1 MYKQKERTVKLSLV
15 DTTAPQVKFQNVTK
29 YIGYEINAE
38 DFIIE
43 KTDLSEMYVEVL
55 NIPEITEF
63 GNYPVTVVVKDICG
77 NETKNECTLTI
88 DWLNYNVTLELGKDL
103 TKEDILMRPEEDA
116 KLVSKAELEKINKSP
131 VGDYTMTLT
140 NNGKEY
146 IINIKIQ
153 DTLPPELE
161 LKDVSIYD
169 DEKVDKS
176 KFIVSAKDAS
186 EKVETTLLTEINY
199 KNIGTQVV
207 TIEAKDEHG
216 NKVEKQA
223 NLTIK
228 KDTEGPVFSGL
239 KEMTVAK
246 NSSVN
251 YKNGVKAIDK
261 KEGNCEFTVDT
272 SKVNIGAAGTYYAT
286 YTSKD
291 SKGNTTTA
299 KRKITVKHNQ
309 EDTNNKFNEFYN
321 SYLEGKDVS
330 GIVQTIRTTI
340 SYNHSWGDDDPVWY
354 GLTNKK
360 GNCKVHADLVKK
372 ALDKKGITNQ
382 IIRTID
388 GTHYWNLVYQGGVWR
403 HYDSTPGSHDL
414 GPLTDDA
421 KFASAGMKG
430 RDWNR
435 SAYPEAK

>member
-1 MYKQKERTVKLSLV
+1 MYKQKEKTVKLSLV

-29 YIGYEINAE
+29 YIGYEINGE

-43 KTDLSEMYVEVL
+43 KTDLSEMHVEVL
-55 NIPEITEF
+55 NVPEITEF
-63 GNYPVTVVVKDICG
+63 GNYPVTVVVKDEYG

-88 DWLNYNVTLELGKDL
+88 DWLNYNITLELGKTL

-116 KLVSKAELEKINKSP
+116 GLVSKTELERINKSP
-131 VGDYTMTLT
+131 VGEYTMTLT
-140 NNGKEY
+140 NNEKEY
-146 IINIKIQ
+146 VINIKVQ
-153 DTLPPELE
+153 DTIAPELE
-161 LKDVSIYD
+161 LKDVTIYD

-176 KFIVSAKDAS
+176 KFIASAKDAS
-186 EKVETTLLTEINY
+186 GEVETTLLTEIDY
-199 KNIGTQVV
+199 KKIGTQVIK
-207 TIEAKDEHG
+207 IEAKDQYE
-216 NKVEKQA
+216 NKIEKEA

-251 YKNGVKAIDK
+251 YKSGVKAVDSR
-261 KEGNCEFTVDT
+261 EGNCEFTVDT

-291 SKGNTTTA
+291 SKGNTTSA

-321 SYLEGKDVS
+321 SYLAGKDVL
-330 GIVQTIRTTI
+330 GVVQTIRTTI
-340 SYNHSWGDDDPVWY
+340 SYNHSWGDDDAVWY

-360 GNCKVHADLVKK
+360 GNCYVHALLVQK
-372 ALDKKGITNQ
+372 ALNKMGISNKL
-382 IIRTID
+382 IRTID

-403 HYDSTPGSHDL
+403 HYDSTPGSHDA

-430 RDWNR
+430 RDWDR

>member
-1 MYKQKERTVKLSLV
+1 MYKQKEKTVKLSLV

-29 YIGYEINAE
+29 YIGYEINGE

-43 KTDLSEMYVEVL
+43 KTDLSQMHVEVL
-55 NIPEITEF
+55 NVPEITEF
-63 GNYPVTVVVKDICG
+63 GNYPVTVVVKDEYG

-88 DWLNYNVTLELGKDL
+88 DWLNYNITLELGKAL

-116 KLVSKAELEKINKSP
+116 GLVSKTELERINKSP
-131 VGDYTMTLT
+131 VGEYTMTLT
-140 NNGKEY
+140 NNEKEY
-146 IINIKIQ
+146 VINIKVQ
-153 DTLPPELE
+153 DTTAPELE
-161 LKDVSIYD
+161 LKDVTIYD

-176 KFIVSAKDAS
+176 KFIASAKDAS
-186 EKVETTLLTEINY
+186 GEVETTLLTEIDY
-199 KNIGTQVV
+199 KKIGTQVIK
-207 TIEAKDEHG
+207 IEAKDQYE
-216 NKVEKQA
+216 NKIEKEA

-251 YKNGVKAIDK
+251 YKSGVKAVDSR
-261 KEGNCEFTVDT
+261 EGNCEFTVDT

-291 SKGNTTTA
+291 SKGNTTSA

-321 SYLEGKDVS
+321 TYLAGKDAL
-330 GIVQTIRTTI
+330 GIVSTIRNEI
-340 SYNHSWGDDDPVWY
+340 SYNSSWGDDDPVWY
-354 GLTNKK
+354 GLTNRK
-360 GNCKVHADLVKK
+360 GNCYVHVLLVQK
-372 ALDKKGITNQ
+372 ALNKAGITNQ
-382 IIRTID
+382 VVKTID
-388 GTHYWNLVYQGGVWR
+388 GTHYWNLINVGGVWR
-403 HYDSTPGSHDL
+403 HYDSTPGGHL
-414 GPLTDDA
+414 IGPATDDE
-421 KFASAGMKG
+421 KFASTSMKG

>member
-15 DTTAPQVKFQNVTK
+15 DTTAPQVKFQDITK
-29 YIGYEINAE
+29 YIGYEINGE
-38 DFIIE
+38 DFVVE
-43 KTDLSEMYVEVL
+43 KKDLSPMYVEVA

-63 GNYPVTVVVKDICG
+63 GNYPVTVIVKDEYG
-77 NETKNECTLTI
+77 NETKKECNLTI
-88 DWLNYNVTLELGKDL
+88 DWLNYNITLELGNQL

-116 KLVSKAELEKINKSP
+116 SLVSKAELERINKAS
-131 VGDYTMTLT
+131 VGEYTITLT

-146 IINIKIQ
+146 VINIKIQ
-153 DTLPPELE
+153 DTTTPELE
-161 LKDVSIYD
+161 LKDVTIYD

-176 KFIVSAKDAS
+176 KFIVSAKDTS
-186 EKVETTLLTEINY
+186 GKVETTLLTEIDY
-199 KNIGTQVV
+199 KKIGTQVIK
-207 TIEAKDEHG
+207 IEAKDQYE
-216 NKVEKQA
+216 NKIEKEA

-251 YKNGVKAIDK
+251 YNTGVKAVDA

-272 SKVNIGAAGTYYAT
+272 SKVNIGVAGTYYAT

-299 KRKITVKHNQ
+299 RRKITVKHNQ

-321 SYLEGKDVS
+321 TYLAGKDAL
-330 GIVQTIRTTI
+330 GIVSTIRNEI
-340 SYNHSWGDDDPVWY
+340 SYNSSWGEDDPVWY
-354 GLTNKK
+354 GLTNRK
-360 GNCKVHADLVKK
+360 GNCYVHVLLVQK
-372 ALDKKGITNQ
+372 ALNKAGITNQ
-382 IIRTID
+382 VVKTID
-388 GTHYWNLVYQGGVWR
+388 GTHYWNLVNIGGVWR
-403 HYDSTPGSHDL
+403 HYDSTPGNHL
-414 GPLTDDA
+414 IGPATDDE
-421 KFASAGMKG
+421 KFASSAMKG